1 MKKRNVKSLSLNK
14 KSISNFDT
22 ESKIKGGRA
31 SGLQGGNSCY
41 VCWTNDNASLCVCTD
56 DCATTFCPGEK

>member
-1 MKKRNVKSLSLNK
+1 MKKRNLKSLSLNK
-14 KSISNFDT
+14 NSISNFN
-22 ESKIKGGRA
+22 EQQAIKGGV

-56 DCATTFCPGEK
+56 DCNTGFCPDK